1 MFLVRFKKPSTLNFH
16 DISRIFPWFWQ
27 PPFWDLQD
35 IYMFLV
41 RSAKSSAEPNLH
53 VIHILFTS
61 FLGEIYMLFIVTV
74 FGNSSEIFT

>member
-1 MFLVRFKKPSTLNFH
+1 
-16 DISRIFPWFWQ
+16 
-27 PPFWDLQD
+27 
-35 IYMFLV
+35 MFLV

-74 FGNSSEIFT
+74 FGNSSEICLHDMLVCYSCKSC